1 MIYRYEAKN
10 ILIDEDDIFV
20 VDFVKSSVTMGKQ
33 ICDRV
38 EYGVTFLLEE
48 NDEKA
53 RELLKEYYKKYFI
66 VLNDDYFGTLEEH
79 LNSDIK
85 GAIIGDVYETID
97 TSSNIVDLAFDEGTL
112 KYFTN
117 TRRPY
122 YQMRGKPITKEQ
134 AMEVISRTDNYFRWN
149 DEYMPENFIYSTNFD
164 SWWFD
169 MNHIPSNY
177 GWVHPNGNIGSN
189 AITQK
194 YPTLAEYVDEWCWY
208 LKEFPFLDLIIAITD
223 YNEYPP
229 DDAKFEDCVTLGIW
243 VHDNKVEFLSP
254 KNALKQY
261 KAYAR
266 KYENNPRSYIPE
278 HCLEYQN
285 IDIIDYKN
293 KCLEMIKQN
302 KV

>member
-1 MIYRYEAKN
+1 MINRYEAKS
-10 ILIDEDDIFV
+10 ILIDEDDIFITALVKTDV
-20 VDFVKSSVTMGKQ
+20 VMSKQ

-38 EYGVTFLLEE
+38 ENGVVFLLEE
-48 NDEKA
+48 DEEKA
-53 RELLKEYYKKYFI
+53 RDLLKEYYKKYFV
-66 VLNDDYFGTLEEH
+66 VLNDDNFMTLPER
-79 LNSDIK
+79 LNADIK
-85 GAIIGDVYETID
+85 GAIVGDVYETVEVRD
-97 TSSNIVDLAFDEGTL
+97 SIVGLSFDEGTL

-149 DEYMPENFIYSTNFD
+149 SEYMPENFVYSTNFD

-194 YPTLAEYVDEWCWY
+194 YPTLAEYVDEWCY
-208 LKEFPFLDLIIAITD
+208 YIKEFPFLDLIIAITD
-223 YNEYPP
+223 DNEYIP
-229 DDAKFEDCVTLGIW
+229 DDAKFEDCITLGIW
-243 VHDNKVEFLSP
+243 VHNNKVEFLNP

-285 IDIIDYKN
+285 IDIIAYKN